1 MEPDD
6 ETNMSAPSNSPLF
19 PGLAAHN
26 AAPVSS
32 KKAVPTSAAYTK
44 NEDFSEKSNVS
55 DTITQKVERKSAS
68 VSQNVTG
75 NKADNKVTSGT
86 RYLPRLLPK
95 GPRSSFIATKGEPS
109 YGPQITHE
117 KPSPTCSYRQNHFIG
132 RFCFYCRGI
141 EMPWG
146 DEHPIALDTSGK
158 EIRTA
163 PQGALLEGVRDLT
176 APYEITQL
184 AVLIELSTQLQSP
197 STIPGFLEVI
207 RSFPRLHDVARRIS
221 DLVRELEVLADDGER
236 EKVPNWSNA
245 LHDLLKEPTL
255 TRDQY
260 FGRATQ
266 KWNLKLN
273 KERTHRAKAPA
284 PVIPSFRLSTRGP
297 QITLTR
303 ENAIKNDAK
312 IHGEADVEEL
322 THYLNRNE
330 SRGPGYVQFTLDFVD
345 WLRKGA
351 HGTGLAAPQW
361 GHHYVQQYH
370 SVPTA
375 AADTRCPPPQ
385 LICESGI
392 KAPEIGGQLDFSAR
406 CNSDLN
412 TTPRCSEELS
422 DVEVYDSIDEEGSGE
437 PGFRKLPVV
446 KKNTPGRPGVE
457 WRFLEGSDL
466 ENAELGK
473 PDPSKFYLTRVNV
486 HDPLEVDV
494 RQFAA
499 IPGFDWNSPNH
510 IKALNKARA
519 QNRHRVQ
526 GKIAETRIPW
536 TKMEK
541 DCLFEEV
548 REAIKSGLN
557 RHSIDWDDIASRL
570 ESRFQGVLQKK
581 GAKLAPG
588 VERQMEDGKK
598 DRTLKISR
606 SDRVGYNRSGTATET
621 QALKYPDILQIINH
635 ATGLGGKGGRG
646 LLRGPRRGLEE
657 MNDDAKDGEDDRP
670 TKKAKVISRRFTT
683 SPPREL
689 EKRHDDDDDDDADN
703 ERSPYGAKEATA
715 VRAAFDLKFTKS
727 KAKQFDANLGKE

>member
-1 MEPDD
+1 
-6 ETNMSAPSNSPLF
+6 MSAHSNSPLS

-32 KKAVPTSAAYTK
+32 KEANPVSAAYTRDEEVSK
-44 NEDFSEKSNVS
+44 TSSISETV
-55 DTITQKVERKSAS
+55 TQKVERESDS
-68 VSQNVTG
+68 VSQIIPG
-75 NKADNKVTSGT
+75 NKANNKTTSGT
-86 RYLPRLLPK
+86 RSLPRLLPK
-95 GPRSSFIATKGEPS
+95 KHRNSFIATKGEPS
-109 YGPQITHE
+109 HELPITRE
-117 KPSPTCSYRQNHFIG
+117 KPGQTCSYRQNHFVG

-158 EIRTA
+158 EIHTA
-163 PQGALLEGVRDLT
+163 PQGSLLEGVRDLT

-184 AVLIELSTQLQSP
+184 AVLIDLRSQLQSP
-197 STIPGFLEVI
+197 STIQGFLEAI
-207 RSFPRLHDVARRIS
+207 RSFPGLDEVARRIS
-221 DLVRELEVLADDGER
+221 DLVREIEVLADDGER
-236 EKVPNWSNA
+236 EQVPNWSNA
-245 LHDLLKEPTL
+245 LHDLLKEPNL

-260 FGRATQ
+260 FGRVTQ
-266 KWNLKLN
+266 KWNLKPI
-273 KERTHRAKAPA
+273 KERIHRVKAPA
-284 PVIPSFRLSTRGP
+284 PVIPSFRLPTRGP
-297 QITLTR
+297 QVTLTR

-312 IHGEADVEEL
+312 IHGKADVEEL

-370 SVPTA
+370 SVTTA
-375 AADTRCPPPQ
+375 PAETRYPPPR

-406 CNSDLN
+406 CNSDFD

-422 DVEVYDSIDEEGSGE
+422 DVEVYDSIDEEASGE

-457 WRFLEGSDL
+457 WQFLEGSDL

-548 REAIKSGLN
+548 QEAIKSGLN

-570 ESRFQGVLQKK
+570 GSRFQGVLQKK
-581 GAKLAPG
+581 GEKLAPG
-588 VERQMEDGKK
+588 VERQVEDGKK
-598 DRTLKISR
+598 DRTLKTSR

-621 QALKYPDILQIINH
+621 QALKYPDILQMINH

-670 TKKAKVISRRFTT
+670 TKKAKVISRCFTT

-689 EKRHDDDDDDDADN
+689 ENSQNDDDDYDADN
-703 ERSPYGAKEATA
+703 RRPFYRAKEPAA
-715 VRAAFDLKFTKS
+715 VQAAFDLKFTKS
-727 KAKQFDANLGKE
+727 KAKEFDADLGEE